1 MPIDLPNLDDRRYSD
16 LMEEALRL
24 IPAHAPE
31 WTNHNPSDPG
41 ITLVELFAYLT
52 EMLVYRLN
60 RVTPDHILAF
70 LKLINGPD
78 WNPFYPEI
86 GTEAWS
92 KLGPLDRYKKIGTWW
107 QESPAEQRSQTVG
120 ETVRQLRKPVRAV
133 STADF
138 EALAREADKR
148 VARVHCIPGKID
160 GHLRVIVVPGPFST
174 PLTPKQAV
182 GQKGEVVTVQFTVK
196 GSAWNSSGTGYN
208 ELYSEGSWNHPDN
221 FFVRIPQ
228 QVRDQFMA
236 LGTAYSSSRY
246 MGKVIQV
253 MGKLE
258 FLHFSKGDFP
268 VIVVEDLEHLNI
280 AFEVPD
286 KLKTKIEGTLRKS
299 CLLTTQVDV
308 EGPKLARVS
317 VQFALVLEADALEQD
332 ARNQVER
339 AVREFLDPLKWPF
352 GQPIYVSRLIELFA
366 NLPGIR
372 EVCDIKLSVPPAR
385 TPVTDVLTIDPDALV
400 IAEDPIDIKITRVW
414 T

>member
-31 WTNHNPSDPG
+31 WTNHNPADPG
-41 ITLVELFAYLT
+41 ITLVEVFAYLT

-107 QESPAEQRSQTVG
+107 QESPAEQRSRTVA
-120 ETVRQLRKPVRAV
+120 ETVQQLRKPVRAV

-148 VARVHCIPGKID
+148 VARVHCIPGKVD
-160 GHLRVIVVPGPFST
+160 SHLRVIVVPAPE
-174 PLTPKQAV
+174 K
-182 GQKGEVVTVQFTVK
+182 
-196 GSAWNSSGTGYN
+196 TGG
-208 ELYSEGSWNHPDN
+208 LD
-221 FFVRIPQ
+221 
-228 QVRDQFMA
+228 
-236 LGTAYSSSRY
+236 L
-246 MGKVIQV
+246 
-253 MGKLE
+253 L
-258 FLHFSKGDFP
+258 
-268 VIVVEDLEHLNI
+268 EDL
-280 AFEVPD
+280 
-286 KLKTKIEGTLRKS
+286 KLKIHKALRD
-299 CLLTTQVDV
+299 CCPLTTQVDV

-317 VQFALVLEADALEQD
+317 VQLALVLEADAVEQD
-332 ARNQVER
+332 ARKQVER

-352 GQPIYVSRLIELFA
+352 GQPVYVSRLIELFTD
-366 NLPGIR
+366 LPGIR
-372 EVCDIKLSVPPAR
+372 EACDIKLSVPPAR

-400 IAEDPIDIKITRVW
+400 IAEEPIDIKITRVW